1 MILNRW
7 RLKMENKDII
17 IIRDI
22 ARTDDEMH
30 ADDYMGKGWQGAVVI
45 PKMWNGVDIFQN
57 ISLEE
62 RARYIENGEYMV
74 MKNATTLGWS
84 QDQFDRWRIEKPTA
98 ITTFESL
105 LYAGIQQPATV
116 PGEQKVRDIVGYNL
130 CTNGAVGMTRLP
142 VVRKDLGYDLDAM
155 IPFRMVPLT
164 ADDPASFL
172 QLYMHRREITFNG
185 VNYAQY
191 FTKRCSP
198 TGRNV
203 TVKGEV
209 LPNYPEKNYLG
220 DDDVRSLVEF
230 PITFATGELVEYFRI
245 VKGDAGATGF
255 SSISIMAGRPA
266 KVTHSGT
273 QYDLC
278 TDTVAYSRAN
288 FINIPMGVGKP
299 KNLRY
304 QIMYI

>member
-1 MILNRW
+1 M
-7 RLKMENKDII
+7 KDLEII
-17 IIRDI
+17 IEDV
-22 ARTDDEMH
+22 AKTTDTISGEY
-30 ADDYMGKGWQGAVVI
+30 AAKCWNGSVTI
-45 PKMWNGVDIFQN
+45 PKTWNGVDIFQG

-62 RARYIENGEYMV
+62 RARYIENKESITIP
-74 MKNATTLGWS
+74 NATTLGWS
-84 QDQFDRWRIEKPTA
+84 QDQFDRWRLEKPTA

-105 LYAGIQQPATV
+105 LYAGISKPTTV
-116 PGEQKVRDIVGYNL
+116 VGEQKHRDIVGYNL

-142 VVRKDLGYDLDAM
+142 VTRKDLGYDLDAM
-155 IPFRMVPLT
+155 IPFRMIPLT
-164 ADDPASFL
+164 SDDPAALL

-185 VNYAQY
+185 VKYAQY

-203 TVKGEV
+203 TVRGEV
-209 LPNYPEKNYLG
+209 LPNNPEFNYLG
-220 DDDVRSLVEF
+220 QDDVRSVVEF
-230 PITFATGELVEYFRI
+230 PITFASGELVEYFRI
-245 VKGDAGATGF
+245 VQGDAGATGF

-266 KVTHSGT
+266 KVTHAGK

-278 TDTVAYSRAN
+278 TDTIAYSRAN

-299 KNLRY
+299 RSLRY